1 MKKLTFSSV
10 SPSSER
16 RANAPNISL
25 FTICCC
31 LHISVPHDND
41 NNLVKHCHELSSSII
56 SSIFKSIF
64 SLTIVVRETCA
75 FLVMEESWNKVWF
88 ISTWQNIVA
97 GGCENCREMTSCF
110 GTRSG
115 SKKPLSFSATFLG
128 LVIFKYRV
136 EGRGAAK
143 QRDEDHVS

>member
-1 MKKLTFSSV
+1 MNLIPCLSWVSIHMLKICKENDENSSYMSSLKTLRV
-10 SPSSER
+10 SAQYLQFPR
-16 RANAPNISL
+16 FRALL
-25 FTICCC
+25 F
-31 LHISVPHDND
+31 
-41 NNLVKHCHELSSSII
+41 VK
-56 SSIFKSIF
+56 
-64 SLTIVVRETCA
+64 RA
-75 FLVMEESWNKVWF
+75 RFLVMEESWDIVWF

-128 LVIFKYRV
+128 LAIFKYRV

-143 QRDEDHVS
+143 QRDKDHVS